1 MPIGV
6 VLPRDAEDVIAT
18 VAAARRHGAPILA
31 RGGGTSLAGQCCN
44 VAVVMDCSKYMN
56 RIVALDP
63 QQKRARVQPG
73 LVLDDLRGAAEKH
86 HLTFGPDPATH
97 NHCTLGGMIGNNSC
111 GVHALMAGKTAD
123 NIEELEVLTYDG
135 LRLRVGPTTDAELER
150 IIREGG
156 RRGEI
161 YAGLKAIRD
170 RYADEIRKRYPHIPR
185 RVSGYNLEQLLPEN
199 GFHVARALVGSECT
213 CVVVLEAT
221 TRLVPSPPKRT
232 LVVLGYPDIYTAGD
246 HIPQLLQSHPIG
258 LEAID
263 DRLVGDMEKKGLHVS
278 DLRLLPP
285 GGGWLLVE
293 FGGDTRQE
301 ADDRAR
307 GMMEALRKQA
317 HPPSMKLYDDPAEEA
332 LVWEIRESGLGATAF
347 VPGMAD
353 TWPGWEDSAVRP
365 EQLGDYL
372 RDLRQLFNRYDYEC
386 SLYGHFGQAC
396 VHVRI
401 DFDLVTAAGIAKFR
415 RFMDDATDLVLRY
428 GGSLSGEHGD
438 GQARAEFLPKM
449 FGPEIMQ
456 AFREFKRLWDPE
468 GKMNPGKVVD
478 PYRID
483 QNLRLGTDYAPA
495 QPKTHFS
502 FHEDGGSFA
511 HATLRCVGVG
521 KCRRETGGTMC
532 PSYMVTREEMH
543 ATRGRARLLF
553 EMLQGE
559 VIADGWRSEHVK
571 EALDLCLAC
580 KGCKGDCPVNVDMA
594 TYKAEFLSHYYAG
607 RLRPRSAYAFGLIM
621 YWARL
626 AALRP
631 EVANFLT
638 QTPLL
643 RTVAKA
649 IAGVAPERRIPAFA
663 PRTFQDWFRKRGA
676 RNQGKPVVILW
687 PDTFNNHFHPTTAAA
702 AVEVLEAAGW
712 QVQVPSQFLCCGR
725 PFYDFGML
733 DLAKRHLR
741 QILVALRPQIRAG
754 VPIVGLEPSC
764 VAVFR
769 DEMVNLFPHDHDARR
784 LHQQV
789 FLLSEFL
796 EQKVENYQPPK
807 LARKALVQGHCH
819 HKAVLRMDAEI
830 AILNKLGLDY
840 EIPDAGCCGMAGAFG
855 FEAGD
860 HYEVAVRAGE
870 RVLLPAVRQADAD
883 TLIIADG
890 FSCREQIAQGTGRR
904 ALHLAQ
910 VLRMAL
916 REGAREPG
924 SAAPAQRPRG
934 NGQDDRD
941 RAHRRRLATGA
952 TVGASMIVATAGLV
966 WALSRQRLTGR

>member
-1 MPIGV
+1 
-6 VLPRDAEDVIAT
+6 
-18 VAAARRHGAPILA
+18 
-31 RGGGTSLAGQCCN
+31 
-44 VAVVMDCSKYMN
+44 
-56 RIVALDP
+56 
-63 QQKRARVQPG
+63 
-73 LVLDDLRGAAEKH
+73 
-86 HLTFGPDPATH
+86 
-97 NHCTLGGMIGNNSC
+97 
-111 GVHALMAGKTAD
+111 
-123 NIEELEVLTYDG
+123 
-135 LRLRVGPTTDAELER
+135 
-150 IIREGG
+150 
-156 RRGEI
+156 
-161 YAGLKAIRD
+161 
-170 RYADEIRKRYPHIPR
+170 
-185 RVSGYNLEQLLPEN
+185 
-199 GFHVARALVGSECT
+199 
-213 CVVVLEAT
+213 
-221 TRLVPSPPKRT
+221 
-232 LVVLGYPDIYTAGD
+232 
-246 HIPQLLQSHPIG
+246 
-258 LEAID
+258 
-263 DRLVGDMEKKGLHVS
+263 
-278 DLRLLPP
+278 
-285 GGGWLLVE
+285 
-293 FGGDTRQE
+293 
-301 ADDRAR
+301 
-307 GMMEALRKQA
+307 
-317 HPPSMKLYDDPAEEA
+317 
-332 LVWEIRESGLGATAF
+332 
-347 VPGMAD
+347 
-353 TWPGWEDSAVRP
+353 
-365 EQLGDYL
+365 
-372 RDLRQLFNRYDYEC
+372 
-386 SLYGHFGQAC
+386 
-396 VHVRI
+396 
-401 DFDLVTAAGIAKFR
+401 
-415 RFMDDATDLVLRY
+415 
-428 GGSLSGEHGD
+428 
-438 GQARAEFLPKM
+438 
-449 FGPEIMQ
+449 MQ

-468 GKMNPGKVVD
+468 GKMNPGKVVE

-483 QNLRLGTDYAPA
+483 QNLRLGTDYAPE

-521 KCRRETGGTMC
+521 KCRRENGGTMC

-559 VIADGWRSEHVK
+559 VITDGWKSEHVK

-643 RTVAKA
+643 RGVAKA
-649 IAGVAPERRIPAFA
+649 IAGVAPKRRIPAFA

-687 PDTFNNHFHPTTAAA
+687 PDTFNNHFHPGTAAA

-712 QVQVPSQFLCCGR
+712 QVHVPSQFLCCGR

-733 DLAKRHLR
+733 ELAKRHLR

-764 VAVFR
+764 ISVFR
-769 DEMVNLFPHDHDARR
+769 DEMVDLFPHDQDARR
-784 LHQQV
+784 LRQQV

-796 EQKVENYQPPK
+796 EQQVDDYRPPR
-807 LARKALVQGHCH
+807 LQRRALVQGHCH

-840 EIPDAGCCGMAGAFG
+840 DVPDSGCCGMAGAFG

-870 RVLLPAVRQADAD
+870 RVLLPAVRKADAD

-916 REGAREPG
+916 REGTREP
-924 SAAPAQRPRG
+924 SSTAPAKRPRG
-934 NGQDDRD
+934 NDHDGRD
-941 RAHRRRLATGA
+941 RAHTRKLATGA
-952 TVGASMIVATAGLV
+952 TVGASLIVATAGL
-966 WALSRQRLTGR
+966 ACALNRERLSRL

>member
-1 MPIGV
+1 
-6 VLPRDAEDVIAT
+6 
-18 VAAARRHGAPILA
+18 
-31 RGGGTSLAGQCCN
+31 
-44 VAVVMDCSKYMN
+44 
-56 RIVALDP
+56 
-63 QQKRARVQPG
+63 
-73 LVLDDLRGAAEKH
+73 
-86 HLTFGPDPATH
+86 FGPDPATH
-97 NHCTLGGMIGNNSC
+97 SHCALGGMLGNNSC
-111 GVHALMAGKTAD
+111 GIHSLLAGKYGRGLRTSD
-123 NIEELEVLTYDG
+123 NTHELEILTYDG
-135 LRLRVGPTTDAELER
+135 ARMRVGETSPDQLER
-150 IIREGG
+150 IIQQGG
-156 RRGEI
+156 AQGHI
-161 YAGLKAIRD
+161 YSQLRDLRD
-170 RYADEIRKRYPHIPR
+170 RYQEQLRNHFPKLPR
-185 RVSGYNLEQLLPEN
+185 RVSGYNVDELLPEHN
-199 GFHVARALVGSECT
+199 FNVARSLVGSEGT
-213 CVVVLEAT
+213 LVTILEAT
-221 TRLVPSPPKRT
+221 LHLVPEPAANT
-232 LVVLGYPDIYTAGD
+232 LLVLGYPDVYSAAD
-246 HIPQLLQSHPIG
+246 HLMEILEFQPIG
-258 LEAID
+258 LEGID
-263 DRLVGDMEKKGLHVS
+263 ETLIQWMKLKKTHTS
-278 DLRLLPP
+278 DLKLMPD
-285 GGGWLLVE
+285 GHGWLFVQ
-293 FGGDTRQE
+293 FGGESKADT
-301 ADDRAR
+301 DDQAR
-307 GMMEALRKQA
+307 RCMKRLESVKN
-317 HPPSMKLYDDPAEEA
+317 PPSTKLYDDPEEEDK
-332 LVWEIRESGLGATAF
+332 LWKIRESGLSATAW
-347 VPGMAD
+347 VPNHPD
-353 TWPGWEDSAVRP
+353 NWPGFEDSAVP
-365 EQLGDYL
+365 VPAVGLYL
-372 RDLRQLFNRYDYEC
+372 RDLRQLFDKYHYTA
-386 SLYGHFGQAC
+386 SLYGHLGQGC
-396 VHVRI
+396 IHCRI
-401 DFDLVTAAGIAKFR
+401 PFDLYTAEGISAWKG
-415 RFMDDATDLVLRY
+415 FMDEATDLVVHY
-428 GGSLSGEHGD
+428 GGSMSGEHGD
-438 GQARAEFLPKM
+438 GQARAPYIHKM

-456 AFREFKRLWDPE
+456 AFREFKRIWDPE

-663 PRTFQDWFRKRGA
+663 PRTFQDWFRQRGA

-764 VAVFR
+764 VSVFR

-807 LARKALVQGHCH
+807 LARKALVQG
-819 HKAVLRMDAEI
+819 
-830 AILNKLGLDY
+830 
-840 EIPDAGCCGMAGAFG
+840 
-855 FEAGD
+855 
-860 HYEVAVRAGE
+860 
-870 RVLLPAVRQADAD
+870 
-883 TLIIADG
+883 
-890 FSCREQIAQGTGRR
+890 
-904 ALHLAQ
+904 
-910 VLRMAL
+910 
-916 REGAREPG
+916 
-924 SAAPAQRPRG
+924 
-934 NGQDDRD
+934 
-941 RAHRRRLATGA
+941 
-952 TVGASMIVATAGLV
+952 
-966 WALSRQRLTGR
+966 